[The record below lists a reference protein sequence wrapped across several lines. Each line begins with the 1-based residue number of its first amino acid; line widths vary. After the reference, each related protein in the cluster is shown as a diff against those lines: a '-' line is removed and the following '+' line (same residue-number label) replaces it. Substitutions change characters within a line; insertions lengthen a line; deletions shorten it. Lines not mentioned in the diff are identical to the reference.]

1 MRLSKKWLYLYVS
14 LSLFLTMAIN
24 GQEVRRR
31 MMTSSQA
38 WIHGL
43 PGLTIAGGKPIE
55 AVNFRSPS
63 AASRR
68 FELVFVND
76 DNVVQELKSH
86 QGSRRSLA
94 TLKVVVRRNPRT
106 EEDLELTLTNVR
118 ITSLTPMGNGLV
130 KGTEEAGGGRQV
142 TLVSAGFQFEKIT
155 EKVML
160 SSNPGPPPGAPPVR
174 KEGINK
180 GWVYL
185 FSEDPQQA
193 AAIDVLGFSLSDN
206 RVRVEAIYR
215 TEEYPWRAL
224 RELEKTHRSG
234 EPLILVLPDKE
245 TQQYVELKLFAPV
258 SVSIQPRNRNQVQ
271 KDQYDVHEV
280 IFGSHWIQYIIEP

>member
-1 MRLSKKWLYLYVS
+1 MGLSKKWLHLIVS
-14 LSLFLTMAIN
+14 LWFFLTMAIN
-24 GQEVRRR
+24 GQEVRQR

-43 PGLTIAGGKPIE
+43 PGLMIQGGKPIE

-63 AASRR
+63 APSRR

-76 DNVVQELKSH
+76 DNIVQELKSH
-86 QGSRRSLA
+86 RSSRRSLA
-94 TLKVVVRRNPRT
+94 TLAVVVRRNPMT
-106 EEDLELTLTNVR
+106 KEDLELTMTNVT
-118 ITSLTPMGNGLV
+118 ITSVTPMGNGLI
-130 KGTEEAGGGRQV
+130 KGTEGAGGVRQV
-142 TLVSAGFQFEKIT
+142 TLVGAGFQFDKIT
-155 EKVML
+155 EKVKV
-160 SSNPGPPPGAPPVR
+160 SANPGPPPGAPPVR
-174 KEGINK
+174 KEGMNK

-206 RVRVEAIYR
+206 RARVEVIYR
-215 TEEYPWRAL
+215 PEEYPWRAL

-280 IFGSHWIQYIIEP
+280 VFGSHWIEYRIEP